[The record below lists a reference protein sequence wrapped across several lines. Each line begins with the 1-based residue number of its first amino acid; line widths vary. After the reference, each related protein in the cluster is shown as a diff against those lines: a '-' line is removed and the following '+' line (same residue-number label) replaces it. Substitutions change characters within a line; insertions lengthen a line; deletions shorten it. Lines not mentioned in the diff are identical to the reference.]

1 MKRLKIDL
9 NFFKFDDLIYIHLKS
24 HDFQENFF
32 IERDRYFMEEDSLMQ
47 MDHKHF
53 SISRPFHFFNLIILI
68 FPGLKNQG
76 AEDRSKAIIVQLVE
90 GREEQEFPRQT

>member
-1 MKRLKIDL
+1 
-9 NFFKFDDLIYIHLKS
+9 
-24 HDFQENFF
+24 
-32 IERDRYFMEEDSLMQ
+32 MEEDSLMQ
-47 MDHKHF
+47 MDRKHF

-90 GREEQEFPRQT
+90 GREEQEFLRQT

>member
-47 MDHKHF
+47 MDRKHF

-90 GREEQEFPRQT
+90 GREEQEFLRQT

>member
-47 MDHKHF
+47 MDRKHF

-68 FPGLKNQG
+68 FPG
-76 AEDRSKAIIVQLVE
+76 
-90 GREEQEFPRQT
+90 